1 MASAPKQFLI
11 SLALLLAVWP
21 ASAKPLDARDASRHV
36 GETAKVRGRATLT
49 FMPSGEVY
57 IDLDSRG
64 DNAPLTGY
72 ISRWNRSKF
81 QNLSSLDGKL
91 VELSGRIGTFRFH
104 PEIFLQA
111 PDQLRTR

>member
-1 MASAPKQFLI
+1 
-11 SLALLLAVWP
+11 
-21 ASAKPLDARDASRHV
+21 
-36 GETAKVRGRATLT
+36 
-49 FMPSGEVY
+49 MPSGEVY
-57 IDLDSRG
+57 IDLDGRG
-64 DNAPLTGY
+64 DNAPFTGY

-104 PEIFLQA
+104 PEIFLQD